1 MHRGTSPASLA
12 RGSLWMLVAGLLFS
26 AMGVLVKL
34 GAREFSA
41 AELVFYR
48 SLFGFVAILPA
59 IIRQRGFMTPY
70 WRWHLSRSLLGT
82 AGISLHFFAI
92 FWGEWLDPGEWLGLG
107 LIVASGVMATSGLNR
122 PTTAARAAI
131 ARKDESR
138 A

>member
-1 MHRGTSPASLA
+1 
-12 RGSLWMLVAGLLFS
+12 
-26 AMGVLVKL
+26 
-34 GAREFSA
+34 
-41 AELVFYR
+41 
-48 SLFGFVAILPA
+48 
-59 IIRQRGFMTPY
+59 MTPY